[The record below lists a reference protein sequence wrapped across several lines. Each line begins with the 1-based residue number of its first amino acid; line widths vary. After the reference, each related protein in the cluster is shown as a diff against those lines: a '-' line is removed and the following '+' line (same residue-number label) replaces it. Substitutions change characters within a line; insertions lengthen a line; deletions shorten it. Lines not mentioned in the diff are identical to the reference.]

1 MKERIIENAES
12 ISSMLENMSEAEIL
26 RLEDASTRINGNYL
40 SDYQLLTIDKIKLKA
55 SFAYNDIEQL
65 DFYEAMRVRKLLEHL
80 EADIDNREEV
90 EELRGITV
98 ILSLML
104 DVDVTY
110 YTSFR
115 RLLNDG
121 IFERI
126 SDLDE
131 IDYDQLKDLVTYGG
145 RGNKK

>member
-1 MKERIIENAES
+1 MIERIIENANS
-12 ISSMLENMSEAEIL
+12 TNFMLEKMSETEIL
-26 RLEDASTRINGNYL
+26 QLEAASKRINGQYL

-65 DFYEAMRVRKLLEHL
+65 DFLEAMRVRKLLERL
-80 EADIDNREEV
+80 ETDIENQEDLEEI
-90 EELRGITV
+90 RGVVV

-110 YTSFR
+110 YTSFI
-115 RLLNDG
+115 RLLSDG

-126 SDLDE
+126 RDLDE
-131 IDYDQLKDLVTYGG
+131 IDYDQLKSMITYGG
-145 RGNKK
+145 RGNTK

>member
-12 ISSMLENMSEAEIL
+12 ISSMLENMSEDEIL
-26 RLEDASTRINGNYL
+26 CLEAASTRINGNYL

-65 DFYEAMRVRKLLEHL
+65 DFYEAIRVRKLLERL
-80 EADIDNREEV
+80 ETDIENQEEV

-110 YTSFR
+110 YTNFR

-126 SDLDE
+126 SELDE
-131 IDYDQLKDLVTYGG
+131 IDYDQLKNLVTYGG